1 MNPFYWIL
9 RIICRLGLQIYF
21 KKVEV
26 VGAERLDSTRPM
38 LIAMNHPS
46 SFLEACVMACWM
58 KFPLH
63 FIVRGDVFHPV
74 FRWFFK
80 WTNQIPIYRFRD
92 GFSNLRNNSK
102 TFERCYEELAAGAK
116 IVIFAEGSTKWVK
129 QLRPLQRGTARI
141 AIGALEKYPGL
152 DLDIVPVGINFED
165 IFRFR
170 STCVIKVGEAFSASQ
185 FKGEKAQVAEKITRN
200 LQKEMESCVLHLE
213 DREDELVF
221 NLTSDYLG
229 YFLNPARHFQDQMEL
244 AQGINQNESESLQ
257 DSARAL
263 SALSKEEGLLSMN
276 PEVRAHEHSGLDHLV
291 HLAYT
296 ISAAL
301 FDGPAILASWWS
313 SKLSRHPS
321 FIIPIRLGIAA
332 ILYLI
337 TLSLCFGLLIWGTGL
352 YSILYFSLIC
362 LFLYLHVRL
371 YDLNF
376 KVEMSGKWVRL
387 QENRQFLSYLGKLLK
402 S

>member
-26 VGAERLDSTRPM
+26 IGAERLDRTRPM

-92 GFSNLRNNSK
+92 GFSKLRNNSK
-102 TFERCYEELAAGAK
+102 TFEHCYEELAAGAK

-141 AIGALEKYPGL
+141 ALGTLEKYPDL

-165 IFRFR
+165 IFLFR
-170 STCVIKVGEAFSASQ
+170 STCVIKVGEAFSAAQ
-185 FKGEKAQVAEKITRN
+185 FNGEKAQVAEKITQK
-200 LQKEMESCVLHLE
+200 LQNELELCVVHLD

-221 NLTSDYLG
+221 NLKCDYLG
-229 YFLNPARHFQDQMEL
+229 YFIEPARHFQDQMQL
-244 AQGINQNESESLQ
+244 AQSINQNEHEEVRESARSL
-257 DSARAL
+257 RAL
-263 SALSKEEGLLSMN
+263 SEEEGLLSMN
-276 PEVRAHEHSGLDHLV
+276 PQVRAHESSGLDHMV

-296 ISAAL
+296 LSSAL
-301 FDGPAILASWWS
+301 FDGPAILASYWG
-313 SKLSRHPS
+313 SKLSRHSS

-337 TLSLCFGLLIWGTGL
+337 TLSLCLGLLIWGTGI
-352 YSILYFSLIC
+352 YSILYFLLIC

-376 KVEMSGKWVRL
+376 KAEMSGNWVRL
-387 QENRQFLSYLGKLLK
+387 QENQQFLSYLGKLLK